1 MTPAMARRRRI
12 ANLSAGEMRTGLG
25 DLLGELFDLAEPA
38 RSRNRRERNCVVRDL
53 ATVLEQAAR
62 YGVAH
67 MVDEGGAR
75 YPAELTIR
83 TDDVARAAGLSH
95 GTLTSLALNV
105 SSTGSLKAACREY
118 SMHDPFGGDPAL
130 EERVQAMLNSRH
142 LRTHRMV
149 DVRGETAGW
158 YDDTERVV
166 LRLVS
171 VVPYGEIDFYLAR
184 ADHLNERRR
193 RDEAAGSYAEAE
205 RLCATGLAG
214 GRGGAEAHARR
225 GLALA
230 GMGRAEEAVASYDE
244 AIRAD
249 PGYALAH
256 LDRGVAL
263 AGMGRT
269 EEAVASYDEAIRCD
283 PSLARAHHS
292 RAGALAALGR
302 TDEALTAYDAAIG
315 LDGHA
320 ADAHTDKGVL
330 YASLDRTDE
339 AFSAYDAAI
348 GADPYAARA
357 YSKKGQLLHC
367 TGRNREA
374 AECYDAA
381 IEIDPGLAEAHA
393 GRGRVAQAAGLLD
406 EALACHNA
414 AIKIDPELA
423 EAHAGRGSVLAKM
436 GRTKDALDS
445 YGRALRIDPAHHG
458 ALAGVSRARGGQGG
472 RSSSR
477 R

>member
-1 MTPAMARRRRI
+1 MARRRRI

-118 SMHDPFGGDPAL
+118 SMHDPFGGDRAL

-149 DVRGETAGW
+149 DVRVETAGW

-205 RLCATGLAG
+205 RLCATGIAG

-230 GMGRAEEAVASYDE
+230 GMGRA
-244 AIRAD
+244 
-249 PGYALAH
+249 
-256 LDRGVAL
+256 
-263 AGMGRT
+263 

-302 TDEALTAYDAAIG
+302 TDEALAAYDAAIR

-320 ADAHTDKGVL
+320 ADAHTDKGDL
-330 YASLDRTDE
+330 YARLSQTDE
-339 AFSAYDAAI
+339 ALAAYDAAI

-357 YSKKGQLLHC
+357 YLGKGQLLHC

-381 IEIDPGLAEAHA
+381 IEIDPELAEAHA
-393 GRGRVAQAAGLLD
+393 GRGRVVQAAGLLD

-414 AIKIDPELA
+414 AIEIDPELA
-423 EAHAGRGSVLAKM
+423 EAHAGRGNVLAKM
-436 GRTKDALDS
+436 GRTEDALAS
-445 YGRALRIDPAHHG
+445 YGRALRIDPAHDG
-458 ALAGVSRARGGQGG
+458 ALAGVSRARDGQGN
-472 RSSSR
+472 RP
-477 R
+477 

>member
-1 MTPAMARRRRI
+1 MSRRRRI
-12 ANLSAGEMRTGLG
+12 ANLSAGELRTGLG

-83 TDDVARAAGLSH
+83 TDDVALAAGLSH
-95 GTLTSLALNV
+95 GTLTSLELNV
-105 SSTGSLKAACREY
+105 SSTGALEAACRRY
-118 SMHDPFGGDPAL
+118 DMSDPFDGDPAL
-130 EERVQAMLNSRH
+130 EERVQAMLGSRH
-142 LRTHRMV
+142 LRTHRMIDVQV
-149 DVRGETAGW
+149 DIAGW

-166 LRLVS
+166 RRLVS
-171 VVPYGEIDFYLAR
+171 VAPYGEIDFYLAR

-193 RDEAAGSYAEAE
+193 RDEAAKSYAEAE
-205 RLCATGLAG
+205 RLCALEIAG
-214 GRGGAEAHARR
+214 GRRSAETHARR

-230 GMGRAEEAVASYDE
+230 GMGRAGEAVASYDE

-269 EEAVASYDEAIRCD
+269 EEAVASYDEAIRLD

-292 RAGALAALGR
+292 KAGALATLGR
-302 TDEALTAYDAAIG
+302 TDEALAACDEVVRLSG
-315 LDGHA
+315 PA
-320 ADAHTDKGVL
+320 ADAHTDKGDL
-330 YASLDRTDE
+330 YVRLGRTDE

-348 GADPYAARA
+348 AADPYAARA
-357 YSKKGQLLHC
+357 YFKKGQLLRG
-367 TGRNREA
+367 TGRNREV

-381 IEIDPGLAEAHA
+381 IEIDPRLAEAHV
-393 GRGRVAQAAGLLD
+393 GRGRVALATGLLD
-406 EALACHNA
+406 EALAGCNA
-414 AIKIDPELA
+414 AIEIDPRLA
-423 EAHAGRGSVLAKM
+423 EAHASRGDVLAEM
-436 GRTKDALDS
+436 GRTRDALAS
-445 YGRALRIDPAHHG
+445 YGRTLRIDPAHDG
-458 ALAGVSRARGGQGG
+458 ALAGVSRARDGHCVQ
-472 RSSSR
+472 SPSR
-477 R
+477 H

>member
-1 MTPAMARRRRI
+1 MARRRRI
-12 ANLSAGEMRTGLG
+12 ANLSAGELRTGLG

-105 SSTGSLKAACREY
+105 SSTGGLKAACREY
-118 SMHDPFGGDPAL
+118 SMHDPFGGDRAL
-130 EERVQAMLNSRH
+130 GEGVQAMLGSRH

-149 DVRGETAGW
+149 DVQGGTAGW

-171 VVPYGEIDFYLAR
+171 VAPYGEIDFYLAR

-193 RDEAAGSYAEAE
+193 RDEAAGSYAKAE
-205 RLCATGLAG
+205 RLCATGIAG
-214 GRGGAEAHARR
+214 GRGGAETHARR

-244 AIRAD
+244 AIREE
-249 PGYALAH
+249 PGHALAH

-283 PSLARAHHS
+283 PPLARAHHS

-302 TDEALTAYDAAIG
+302 ADEALTAYDAAIG

-330 YASLDRTDE
+330 YASLGRTDE

-381 IEIDPGLAEAHA
+381 IEIDPRLAEAHV
-393 GRGRVAQAAGLLD
+393 GRGRVALAAGLLD
-406 EALACHNA
+406 EALAGCNT
-414 AIKIDPELA
+414 AIKIDPRLA
-423 EAHAGRGSVLAKM
+423 EAHASRGDILAEM
-436 GRTKDALDS
+436 GRTRDALPS
-445 YGRALRIDPAHHG
+445 YERALRIDPAHDG
-458 ALAGVSRARGGQGG
+458 ALAGVSRARGGQGVQSPN
-472 RSSSR
+472 RH
-477 R
+477 